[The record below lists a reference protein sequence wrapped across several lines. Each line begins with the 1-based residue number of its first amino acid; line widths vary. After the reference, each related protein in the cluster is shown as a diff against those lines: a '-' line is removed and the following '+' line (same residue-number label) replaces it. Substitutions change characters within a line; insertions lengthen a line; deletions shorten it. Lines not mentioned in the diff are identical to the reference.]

1 MDCNVIDGTEWD
13 GVQSKVKVLFEVKI
27 NQDRIWSCSQSLSLL
42 SVSLSQRLDVLAM

>member
-27 NQDRIWSCSQSLSLL
+27 NRHRI